1 MAIRHSPSPLLAPS
15 FCRPAKPRTVG
26 NALINITHALMLSLS
41 CAGSLVWT
49 HDPDIRRRR
58 RRQLFVPIHICISLS
73 PFTDHMS
80 IPVIPYSRFE
90 GGSFW
95 DHFDPGRLGIPRY
108 QNIFRIAVWFLFLL
122 AYSQAGE
129 PDTEIGS
136 KVLPSLT
143 RILPQ
148 YVNRWTNL
156 IPTMATSMSGKL
168 SCISWPLRSRSKV
181 SSPPRMVPPVQLR
194 LCS

>member
-1 MAIRHSPSPLLAPS
+1 M
-15 FCRPAKPRTVG
+15 
-26 NALINITHALMLSLS
+26 
-41 CAGSLVWT
+41 WT

-58 RRQLFVPIHICISLS
+58 RRQLFVSIHLYTSLS
-73 PFTDHMS
+73 RFTDDMS

-108 QNIFRIAVWFLFLL
+108 QIIFRIAVWFLFLL

-129 PDTEIGS
+129 PGTAIGLM
-136 KVLPSLT
+136 VLPSLT

-156 IPTMATSMSGKL
+156 IPTMAISMNGKL
-168 SCISWPLRSRSKV
+168 SCISWPSRSRSKV
-181 SSPPRMVPPVQLR
+181 RSQPHVVPPVQLT